1 MAYQIETIKQSQEI
15 FYYLLEHHELHE
27 ENAPELHKAYIEQGE
42 VQTLVKSQAEI
53 ANSCVETYAGVIYLV
68 PQADNFFLGYS
79 KGQLK
84 KELCRSGATDKD
96 YYLVQFVILVLLL
109 EFYDGQGSSSK
120 TRDFIRLGELQ
131 NSITEKLKDG
141 AMRYTEDEQARAGMA
156 FTAMQEA
163 YEALKSDERGRRQKT
178 TKEGFMYSILRFLQ
192 AQGLIDYIEQD
203 EMIKT
208 TRKLDNFM
216 DWNLLNKNNF
226 YRVQRILGVEE
237 NEQN

>member
-1 MAYQIETIKQSQEI
+1 
-15 FYYLLEHHELHE
+15 
-27 ENAPELHKAYIEQGE
+27 
-42 VQTLVKSQAEI
+42 
-53 ANSCVETYAGVIYLV
+53 
-68 PQADNFFLGYS
+68 
-79 KGQLK
+79 
-84 KELCRSGATDKD
+84 
-96 YYLVQFVILVLLL
+96 
-109 EFYDGQGSSSK
+109 
-120 TRDFIRLGELQ
+120 
-131 NSITEKLKDG
+131 
-141 AMRYTEDEQARAGMA
+141 MRYSEDEQAKEGMA

-237 NEQN
+237 HE

>member
-15 FYYLLEHHELHE
+15 FYYLLEHHELRE
-27 ENAPELHKAYIEQGE
+27 ENAPELHKAYIEQDE

-53 ANSCVETYAGVIYLV
+53 ADSCVETYAGVIYLV

-84 KELCRSGATDKD
+84 KELCRSNATDKD
-96 YYLVQFVILVLLL
+96 YYLVQFVVLVLLL

-141 AMRYTEDEQARAGMA
+141 ATRYSEDEQAREGMA

-192 AQGLIDYIEQD
+192 EQGLIDYIEQD

-237 NEQN
+237 HE

>member
-1 MAYQIETIKQSQEI
+1 MAYQIETIKQSQKI
-15 FYYLLEHHELHE
+15 FYYLLEHHELRE
-27 ENAPELHKAYIEQGE
+27 ENEAELHKAYLEQDE
-42 VQTLVKSQAEI
+42 VQTLVQSQAKAAESSI
-53 ANSCVETYAGVIYLV
+53 ETYGGVIYLI
-68 PQADNFFLGYS
+68 PEQENNFLGYS

-84 KELCRSGATDKD
+84 RELCRSNPTDKD

-131 NSITEKLKDG
+131 NSITEKLKEG
-141 AMRYTEDEQARAGMA
+141 AARCPEEEQAQNGFA
-156 FTAMQEA
+156 FTAMQQA

-192 AQGLIDYIEQD
+192 SQGLIDYIEQD

-226 YRVQRILGVEE
+226 SRVQRILGAEE
-237 NEQN
+237 NEQD

>member
-15 FYYLLEHHELHE
+15 FYYLLEHHELRE
-27 ENAPELHKAYIEQGE
+27 ENAPELHKAYLEQDA

-53 ANSCVETYAGVIYLV
+53 ADSCVETYAGVIYLV

-84 KELCRSGATDKD
+84 KELCRSNATDKD
-96 YYLVQFVILVLLL
+96 YYLVQFVVLVLLL

-141 AMRYTEDEQARAGMA
+141 AARYSEDEQAREGMA

-192 AQGLIDYIEQD
+192 EQGLIDYIEQD

-226 YRVQRILGVEE
+226 YRVQKILGVEE
-237 NEQN
+237 HE

>member
-1 MAYQIETIKQSQEI
+1 M
-15 FYYLLEHHELHE
+15 
-27 ENAPELHKAYIEQGE
+27 
-42 VQTLVKSQAEI
+42 
-53 ANSCVETYAGVIYLV
+53 
-68 PQADNFFLGYS
+68 
-79 KGQLK
+79 
-84 KELCRSGATDKD
+84 
-96 YYLVQFVILVLLL
+96 QFVVLVLLL

-131 NSITEKLKDG
+131 NSITEKLKEG
-141 AMRYTEDEQARAGMA
+141 AARYSEEEQAQNGFA
-156 FTAMQEA
+156 FTAMQQA

-192 AQGLIDYIEQD
+192 SQGLIDYIEQD

-226 YRVQRILGVEE
+226 CRVQRILGAEE

>member
-15 FYYLLEHHELHE
+15 FYYLLEHHELRE
-27 ENAPELHKAYIEQGE
+27 ENAPELHKAYIEQDE

-53 ANSCVETYAGVIYLV
+53 AGSCVETYAGVVYLV

-84 KELCRSGATDKD
+84 KELCRSNATDKD
-96 YYLVQFVILVLLL
+96 YYLVQFVVLVLLL

-141 AMRYTEDEQARAGMA
+141 TARYSEDEQAHEGMA

-192 AQGLIDYIEQD
+192 EQGLIDYIEQD

-226 YRVQRILGVEE
+226 YRVQKILGVEE
-237 NEQN
+237 HE